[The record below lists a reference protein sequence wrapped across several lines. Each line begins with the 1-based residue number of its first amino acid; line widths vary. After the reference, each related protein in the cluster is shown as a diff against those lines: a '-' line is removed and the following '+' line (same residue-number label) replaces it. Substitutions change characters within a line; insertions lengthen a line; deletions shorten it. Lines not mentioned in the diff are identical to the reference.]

1 MESSA
6 STLASIEN
14 ENYNN
19 CLPKRLKEN
28 AQYQQTKRTE
38 NCIQPELTSIDASRV
53 YPEFC
58 VNVLRECKQQKL
70 V

>member
-1 MESSA
+1 MRRSMESSA

-14 ENYNN
+14 ENNNN

-38 NCIQPELTSIDASRV
+38 NCIQPELTSIDASNPLISIRKV
-53 YPEFC
+53 
-58 VNVLRECKQQKL
+58 
-70 V
+70 